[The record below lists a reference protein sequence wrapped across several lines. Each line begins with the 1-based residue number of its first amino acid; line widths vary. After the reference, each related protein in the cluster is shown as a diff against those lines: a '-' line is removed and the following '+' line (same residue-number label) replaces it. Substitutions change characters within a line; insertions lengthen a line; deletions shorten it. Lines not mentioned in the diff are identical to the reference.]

1 MTSIDTVVI
10 GAGHAGLAVSSLLS
24 SSGRDHV
31 VLDRGGVAERW
42 RTERWDSLHLLTP
55 NWMTRLP
62 GWSYRGQAPEGYLS
76 AGGFVSYLEEYA
88 ASFDAPVQ
96 GSTWVEDVSLHEGR
110 SDAGYTVSTSQGTW
124 SARHVVVATGPWGR
138 PHVPAGLER
147 AGVPVVPASAY
158 RNPGTLPPGGILVV
172 GASASGVQIAD
183 ELARSGRDVVLA
195 VGGHTRIPRHYRG
208 MEIFWWLERTG
219 RLARTIDESN
229 EPARLRAESSLQL
242 IGRNSSTASAYPVD
256 LAALQDRGVQLAGRF
271 DGVHHRAA
279 RFRDDLA
286 ESVARSDARLQRLLT
301 RIDDHVTAARLTSE
315 VLAAERPPPVPLPK
329 PVTSIDLRSRGVST
343 IIAATGYRPS
353 FGWLRV
359 PVLGADG
366 SIQQRCGVT
375 ASPGLYVVGQPFQHR
390 RDSGFID
397 GARHDAATVVAHLT
411 QQVKALTSVVPSTA
425 SKTSMSSSSGCAR

>member
-62 GWSYRGQAPEGYLS
+62 GWSYRGQAPEGYL
-76 AGGFVSYLEEYA
+76 AAAGFVSYLEEYA

-110 SDAGYTVSTSQGTW
+110 SDGGYTVSTSRGTW

-195 VGGHTRIPRHYRG
+195 VGRPHPDPASLPGDGDLLVAGADREAGAHHRRQQRPVTTQGRVVPAAD
-208 MEIFWWLERTG
+208 RTQQLHGKRLSRRPG
-219 RLARTIDESN
+219 RA
-229 EPARLRAESSLQL
+229 PGPWRA
-242 IGRNSSTASAYPVD
+242 
-256 LAALQDRGVQLAGRF
+256 AGRP
-271 DGVHHRAA
+271 
-279 RFRDDLA
+279 FR
-286 ESVARSDARLQRLLT
+286 RG
-301 RIDDHVTAARLTSE
+301 
-315 VLAAERPPPVPLPK
+315 PP
-329 PVTSIDLRSRGVST
+329 SRGT
-343 IIAATGYRPS
+343 FP
-353 FGWLRV
+353 
-359 PVLGADG
+359 
-366 SIQQRCGVT
+366 
-375 ASPGLYVVGQPFQHR
+375 
-390 RDSGFID
+390 
-397 GARHDAATVVAHLT
+397 
-411 QQVKALTSVVPSTA
+411 
-425 SKTSMSSSSGCAR
+425 